1 VPDERDLKIAR
12 LERALFVR
20 NDLVGT
26 LTQKLNA
33 AITANANIMKLL
45 AKVVLSEEAVSMHI
59 DGPCGLPPFHLTT
72 QHQHAGGADGDQ
84 PQTDCRDYIGYHP
97 GEPGDCQMCRQ
108 QGAAQADRRQPDP
121 KRKTVPGRPWGLD
134 KEDRN

>member
-20 NDLVGT
+20 NDLVGA
-26 LTQKLNA
+26 LTMKLNA
-33 AITANANIMKLL
+33 AVAANAALLKLL
-45 AKVVLSEEAVSMHI
+45 AKVVLSEGAVTMHI
-59 DGPCGLPPFHLTT
+59 DGPCGLPPFHLAT
-72 QHQHAGGADGDQ
+72 QHQHGAGADGDR
-84 PQTDCRDYIGYHP
+84 PQTDCRDYIGYHL
-97 GEPGDCQMCRQ
+97 GEPADCQRCRQ
-108 QGAAQADRRQPDP
+108 QSAAVSDRDQPDP